1 MIMWQRFKASF
12 SSREHLR
19 DWVWA
24 VVAAVFMAVCVAA
37 LLVGWFLL

>member
-1 MIMWQRFKASF
+1 MWQRFKTRF
-12 SSREHLR
+12 SSKKHLR

-24 VVAAVFMAVCVAA
+24 VVAAVLMGLCVAA